1 MADWSADDRRTLAR
15 LLARF
20 TEAFEGHIQRATE
33 PGPARN

>member
-1 MADWSADDRRTLAR
+1 MFAR

-20 TEAFEGHIQRATE
+20 TEAFERHIQRATG